1 MGIAMAEVTRP
12 KTFRELLDS
21 LNELPK
27 GRRIT
32 AYVSTIG
39 FFVFPAGIGIAYYL
53 DAGFITY
60 LALTFF
66 WFLSSFHSNYA
77 VMSNLS
83 RRAVRRIDYW
93 YLGAGTIGLF
103 LFAVQYSTQR
113 DTTLSRVYVK
123 VHQAGE
129 APLRAEVD
137 QQFAYLTGFL
147 CDAVAKR
154 AKAPCAAIKR
164 LAPELK
170 PSMTPEEIAT
180 FQERFSKEVT
190 LAYGRLFTIEQL
202 NTIPHLFSS
211 FSVLEIRIED
221 WHKHMENAPRFQAKP
236 RDEDTELLFGLGQWF
251 VWPFLFAYA
260 LALRITKVTIDVFE
274 WAK

>member
-1 MGIAMAEVTRP
+1 MPETTTP

-21 LNELPK
+21 LKELPR

-32 AYVSTIG
+32 ACIATLG
-39 FFVFPAGIGIAYYL
+39 FFVFPAGMGLAYYL

-60 LALTFF
+60 LALAFF

-77 VMSNLS
+77 MMPNLTQ
-83 RRAVRRIDYW
+83 RAVRRIDYW

-113 DTTLSRVYVK
+113 DTTLSRVYIK

-129 APLRAEVD
+129 GPLRADVD
-137 QQFAYLTGFL
+137 KQFAYLNKFL
-147 CDAVAKR
+147 CDTLVQR
-154 AKAPCAAIKR
+154 AKVPCEAIKR
-164 LAPELK
+164 IAPDLK
-170 PSMTPEEIAT
+170 PSMTPEEIAV

-190 LAYGRLFTIEQL
+190 LAYGRLFRVDQL
-202 NTIPHLFSS
+202 DTIPHLFSS
-211 FSVLEIRIED
+211 FSVLQVRMDD
-221 WHKHMENAPRFQAKP
+221 WRKYLEGAPKFETKP

>member
-1 MGIAMAEVTRP
+1 MAENP

-21 LNELPK
+21 LKEHPK

-32 AYVSTIG
+32 AYIGTVG
-39 FFVFPAGIGIAYYL
+39 FFAFPAAIGIAYYRE
-53 DAGFITY
+53 AGFITY
-60 LALTFF
+60 LALAFLF
-66 WFLSSFHSNYA
+66 FLSSSHANYA
-77 VMSNLS
+77 MMPNLTQ
-83 RRAVRRIDYW
+83 RTVRRIDYW

-103 LFAVQYSTQR
+103 LFAIQYSTQR

-129 APLRAEVD
+129 APLRADVD
-137 QQFAYLTGFL
+137 KQFAYLTGFL
-147 CDAVAKR
+147 CDTVAR
-154 AKAPCAAIKR
+154 EAQRSKAPCEAIKR
-164 LAPELK
+164 LAPGLK
-170 PSMTPEEIAT
+170 PSMTPEEIVA

-190 LAYGRLFTIEQL
+190 LAYGRLFRVDQL
-202 NTIPHLFSS
+202 ETIPHLFSS
-211 FSVLEIRIED
+211 FSVLEIRVDE
-221 WHKHMENAPRFQAKP
+221 WRKHLEGAPKFQVNP
-236 RDEDTELLFGLGQWF
+236 RDEDTELLFGLGQWI